1 MPSLYDQYAEKMGRN
16 SGLRGRNAARADIGM
31 LLFAQRDDIRDL
43 WVAADRLE
51 RQADPVARQALDAAV
66 EKLRPL
72 FGER

>member
-1 MPSLYDQYAEKMGRN
+1 MPSLYDQCAERMDRN
-16 SGLRGRNAARADIGM
+16 SGLRSKNGARADMGM

-43 WVAADRLE
+43 WDAADRLE
-51 RQADPVARQALDAAV
+51 RQADPAARQALRAAV